1 MGEKDSLFRLRWD
14 NQGSLLGS
22 VASLFHEEAFVD
34 TSIFTEG
41 KLFKA
46 HRLLLSASS
55 PYLKH
60 VLQVKPAVISWNFM
74 RSTLCK
80 RPKEYG

>member
-1 MGEKDSLFRLRWD
+1 MEEKDNSLFRLRWD
-14 NQGSLLGS
+14 AQRSALLGS
-22 VASLFHEEAFVD
+22 VATLFREEAFID
-34 TSIFTEG
+34 TTIFTDG

-60 VLQVKPAVISWNFM
+60 ILQVCLQ
-74 RSTLCK
+74 R
-80 RPKEYG
+80 